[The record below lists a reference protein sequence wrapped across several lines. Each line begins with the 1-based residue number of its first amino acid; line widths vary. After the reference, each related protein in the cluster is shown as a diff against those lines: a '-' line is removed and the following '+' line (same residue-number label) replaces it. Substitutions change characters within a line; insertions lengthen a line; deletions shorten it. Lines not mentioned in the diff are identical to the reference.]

1 MLVGRLTNEEKGQRG
16 YVTSGP
22 DAVKEM
28 EGCDGIGRRP
38 GMACLVLQPE
48 GPARAEGPA
57 SAKARWWRTVV
68 PSWWHSQV
76 PSRPVQKACPPGKR
90 GRSRSW
96 LGVSWGATVPP
107 LALSSGDSL
116 QAHLLCE
123 GLVTFL
129 PEPVCLLVLAGDGL
143 EE

>member
-22 DAVKEM
+22 DAVKEV

-38 GMACLVLQPE
+38 GMACLALQPE

-57 SAKARWWRTVV
+57 SAKAGWWRTVV
-68 PSWWHSQV
+68 PSCWHSQV
-76 PSRPVQKACPPGKR
+76 PSRP
-90 GRSRSW
+90 
-96 LGVSWGATVPP
+96 VSWGATVPP
-107 LALSSGDSL
+107 LAPSSGDSL

-129 PEPVCLLVLAGDGL
+129 PEPVCLLVSAGDGL

>member
-38 GMACLVLQPE
+38 GMACLALQPE

-57 SAKARWWRTVV
+57 SAKARWWRT
-68 PSWWHSQV
+68 W
-76 PSRPVQKACPPGKR
+76 SRPAGTARFPQGPCR
-90 GRSRSW
+90 GGPLSRHW
-96 LGVSWGATVPP
+96 PRALGTAFRPIFSAKGW
-107 LALSSGDSL
+107 
-116 QAHLLCE
+116 
-123 GLVTFL
+123 
-129 PEPVCLLVLAGDGL
+129 
-143 EE
+143 

>member
-38 GMACLVLQPE
+38 GMACLALQPE

-57 SAKARWWRTVV
+57 SAKAGWWRTVV
-68 PSWWHSQV
+68 PSWWHSQL
-76 PSRPVQKACPPGKR
+76 PSRPVQKACPPESGA
-90 GRSRSW
+90 GPGVGLGCHGGPLSRHW
-96 LGVSWGATVPP
+96 PRALGTAFRPIFSAKGW
-107 LALSSGDSL
+107 
-116 QAHLLCE
+116 
-123 GLVTFL
+123 
-129 PEPVCLLVLAGDGL
+129 
-143 EE
+143 